1 MSGIATRGEYDGDL
15 FHQVAKVKYANY
27 HLRRVRWTSRHFYS
41 IKKKTTF
48 APRQGFQVDYARTW
62 EESDSFRKISNLFWF
77 PCEFVVLTFRALP
90 SCPRGTSRQFVHSKW
105 NTVNPAYKP
114 WAHTT
119 S

>member
-90 SCPRGTSRQFVHSKW
+90 SYPRGTSRQFVHSTW
-105 NTVNPAYKP
+105 NTVK
-114 WAHTT
+114 
-119 S
+119 SGL